1 MQSSSLTPTCAL
13 LTRNSREKLLTE
25 KKSVQNLF
33 PSSVRCYKLI
43 FIFLLPSP
51 PTFSLSFLLPPLLFF
66 LSLSLSLSFPSLSP
80 SPLSP
85 SPLSLLPLSLSFP
98 PSFPS
103 TSLYLLDFSDQLG
116 RPAQCGFKAE
126 PEEYE
131 MVFRQWVYTHL
142 KNNLMPLSLS
152 FSSCSPPEN
161 RRH

>member
-13 LTRNSREKLLTE
+13 LTRNSREKLSTE

-43 FIFLLPSP
+43 FIFP
-51 PTFSLSFLLPPLLFF
+51 PPLSSYLFSLISAPSSSF
-66 LSLSLSLSFPSLSP
+66 FPFP
-80 SPLSP
+80 F
-85 SPLSLLPLSLSFP
+85 PLSLLPLSLSPSPLSLLP

-131 MVFRQWVYTHL
+131 MVFHQWVYTHL
-142 KNNLMPLSLS
+142 KNSLMPLSLS
-152 FSSCSPPEN
+152 FSSCSLPEN